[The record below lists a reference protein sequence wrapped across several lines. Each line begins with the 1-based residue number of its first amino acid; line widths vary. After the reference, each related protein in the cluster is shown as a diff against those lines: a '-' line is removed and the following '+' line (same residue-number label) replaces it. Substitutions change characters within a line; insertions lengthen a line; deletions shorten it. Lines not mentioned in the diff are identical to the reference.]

1 MENGLKGFY
10 FIGIAENYTV
20 TNNTTSHSI
29 KKRYTYS
36 SLAKKAE
43 SVYNNLFEKG
53 FDAVNSRGS
62 NRAQVLSVIQTKILS
77 QLDFLLY

>member
-29 KKRYTYS
+29 KNDIHILLWLKRQRG
-36 SLAKKAE
+36 
-43 SVYNNLFEKG
+43 VYNNLFEKG
-53 FDAVNSRGS
+53 FDAVNSR
-62 NRAQVLSVIQTKILS
+62 VVIEHKYYLIL
-77 QLDFLLY
+77 LWYIILRGL